1 MTYKE
6 SICVLCANL
15 SASEKAVCVNDGK
28 RNLISE
34 CLYGGKNAGNRKKC
48 KKFRQAK
55 PEIVTKRIGLLD
67 KKVCSCG
74 ERKDNG

>member
-15 SASEKAVCVNDGK
+15 SAAEHAVCVNNGK

-48 KKFRQAK
+48 KNFRQAK
-55 PEIVTKRIGLLD
+55 QKIVAERINLLT
-67 KKVCSCG
+67 
-74 ERKDNG
+74 ERKDNE

>member
-15 SASEKAVCVNDGK
+15 YANTSAYCINNGK

-34 CLYGGKNAGNRKKC
+34 CLYGGNNAGNRKKC
-48 KKFRQAK
+48 KNFRQAK
-55 PEIVTKRIGLLD
+55 PKIVAERLRLL
-67 KKVCSCG
+67 G
-74 ERKDNG
+74 EKMDGDGNA